1 MSQRKTVPD
10 RARRAVLAGSAA
22 ALAMPQLW
30 VGRAAAAERLLVRTP
45 GGSYDEKRQK
55 TVYEPFRKDT
65 GIEIVPV
72 ASSAGKLVAMFKAGR
87 PDLDIIETGPDILW
101 LLEDAGALVPIP
113 YEQFKFTDPADV
125 EPLAKQRF
133 HVGMTTYADVL
144 GYNTQA
150 YNAQTVPKSWAEF
163 WNAKAFPGPRGL
175 ADMQSGVPN
184 LEFALLADGVAP
196 DKIYPIDIER
206 AFTSLS
212 RIRPSVVKFWDSGAL
227 SAQLLVD
234 RETVLSSI
242 WSSRAQAVRDKGA
255 PVAIQ
260 WNQNLVNLTAT
271 AITKSARNVDA
282 ARMFVDYTLSPAVQQ
297 RWLNANNEFPINR
310 KAYATMSKE
319 LIDPQSGKPWTVSQ
333 GVMKNARWWADN
345 RQKVSERW
353 GRWILG

>member
-1 MSQRKTVPD
+1 MSQRKTLAVS
-10 RARRAVLAGSAA
+10 RRRAVLGVGAA
-22 ALAMPQLW
+22 ALAMPHLW
-30 VGRAAAAERLLVRTP
+30 VGRAAAAEKLLVRTP

-65 GIEIVPV
+65 GIEVVPV

-101 LLEDAGALVPIP
+101 LLQDAGALVPIP
-113 YEQFKFTDPADV
+113 YKDFKFTDPADI
-125 EPLAKQRF
+125 EPSAKTEY
-133 HVGMTTYADVL
+133 HVGMSTYSDVL

-163 WNAKAFPGPRGL
+163 WNAKAFPGARGL

-206 AFTSLS
+206 AFKSLS

-227 SAQLLVD
+227 SVQLLAD
-234 RETVLSSI
+234 KETVLSSI
-242 WSSRAQAVRDKGA
+242 WSSRAQAARDKGA

-260 WNQNLVNLTAT
+260 WNQNLVNLTST
-271 AITKSARNVDA
+271 SITKSARNLDA
-282 ARMFVDYTLSPAVQQ
+282 ARMFVDYTLSPAVQE
-297 RWLNANNEFPINR
+297 RWLSANNEFTINR
-310 KAYATMSKE
+310 KTYKTMPRD
-319 LIDPQSGKPWTVSQ
+319 LVDPQTGKPWTVSQ
-333 GVMKNARWWADN
+333 GVMKDARWWADN
-345 RQKVSERW
+345 RQKVGERW
-353 GRWILG
+353 SKWIIG